1 MNADIAR
8 DLARRVD
15 EFLTSID
22 DPERTAS
29 HPVREALTRFEA
41 KCGEY
46 VRIAV
51 SGTSSSGKSELVN
64 ALVEQEDLLPTGSGR
79 STVNAVCIR
88 IGPAIIRPA
97 AWVEWMTRDEAQ
109 WMLNELD
116 ATDDA
121 GEEAQELRDA
131 WALHPPVT
139 ARQRDEILLD
149 EVEQAATDQFKGWQM
164 VRRIVVELPPARSA
178 WGATALGPV
187 GIELVDLPGHGTISR
202 RDELVNRSELHAI
215 ETVLFVADK
224 PQSQA
229 SGPIIERMVTLLRET
244 GTGRPARR
252 VLPVLN
258 KADLFIEGA
267 LDGKATVVA
276 GYLDGNGRLDIADLL
291 RELDLGDLERFQRGL
306 CGDVSSSSSAIPT
319 GPSLPLLTIGVDG
332 FARSNRVSEPARQ
345 ALDDLNQIGRRLPPG
360 EDQHRLA
367 ALNAEGGVTYLRS
380 AVASHARHNGLRA
393 LVRDRA
399 EAAEVLAREL
409 ERLPESVRELAEH
422 PLAVHMEL
430 RETVTTLD
438 IDAELVDKLFDRL
451 ERWVTGDV
459 CGWPFWRT
467 AANSVSGGL
476 VSPAAMA
483 APDGTDPD
491 ATGVAPVAGSAARRG
506 NIPTHLLK
514 KLEQRERTVG
524 EAERPAGIRND
535 SLLPRRASEMHK
547 WFADAYDRSL
557 LRLIADYENP
567 APTAELISAIEDMWA
582 RSNDLHQRLAD
593 AAGATDWNEVLDIA
607 LFAEIVADHLARTH
621 TGDGVESR
629 REPMLPVNESVDVLP
644 WARTTASSPHN
655 ESYWQPQHLAVI
667 VYERLTLIESL
678 LAQLG
683 AAIRASAR
691 YAALMVYNGLEAVDE
706 NPHGRLP
713 LRTVMR
719 AVGDLRPAS
728 AIDDGTAHSVTQLIA
743 DLLDHAEKE
752 RQRVLV

>member
-8 DLARRVD
+8 GLARRVD
-15 EFLTSID
+15 EFVTGID

-29 HPVREALTRFEA
+29 HPVREALSRFEA

-109 WMLNELD
+109 WMINELD
-116 ATDDA
+116 AQEDA
-121 GEEAQELRDA
+121 AEEAQELRDA
-131 WALHPPVT
+131 WALHPPAT
-139 ARQRDEILLD
+139 RRESDEILLD

-164 VRRIVVELPPARSA
+164 VRRIVVELPLNRSA
-178 WGATALGPV
+178 WAATALGPV
-187 GIELVDLPGHGTISR
+187 GIELVDLPGHGTTSV

-215 ETVLFVADK
+215 ETVLFIADK
-224 PQSQA
+224 PQSQT
-229 SGPIIERMVTLLRET
+229 SGPIIERMITLLRET
-244 GTGRPARR
+244 GTGRPSRR
-252 VLPVLN
+252 VLPVIN

-267 LDGKATVVA
+267 LDGKTTVIA
-276 GYLDGNGRLDIADLL
+276 GLLDGSGRIELPDLL
-291 RELDLGDLERFQRGL
+291 RMLDLEDLERYQRGL
-306 CGDVSSSSSAIPT
+306 AGDGPGASGAGPS
-319 GPSLPLLTIGVDG
+319 GPSLPLLAIAVDG
-332 FARSNRVSEPARQ
+332 FGRSNRVSETARQ
-345 ALDDLNQIGRRLPPG
+345 ALDDITQIGRRLPTG

-399 EAAEVLAREL
+399 EAAEALAREL
-409 ERLPESVRELAEH
+409 ERLPESVRELSEH

-430 RETVTTLD
+430 RETVTNLD
-438 IDAELVDKLFDRL
+438 IDGELVGKLSDRL
-451 ERWVTGDV
+451 DSWVVGDV

-467 AANSVSGGL
+467 AANSVTNGL
-476 VSPAAMA
+476 VSPAAIA
-483 APDGTDPD
+483 APEGGSSEDSG
-491 ATGVAPVAGSAARRG
+491 APLTNAGLAARRG
-506 NIPTHLLK
+506 NIPAHLLR
-514 KLEQRERTVG
+514 KLEERERLVG
-524 EAERPAGIRND
+524 EAELPAGIRNET
-535 SLLPRRASEMHK
+535 LLPRRASELRK
-547 WFADAYDRSL
+547 WFVDAYDRSL
-557 LRLIADYENP
+557 LRLIGDYDNP
-567 APTAELISAIEDMWA
+567 APTDELISAIEDVWSRA
-582 RSNDLHQRLAD
+582 NDLHGRLAD
-593 AAGATDWNEVLDIA
+593 SAAGWNEVLDIP
-607 LFAEIVADHLARTH
+607 LYAEIVADHLARAH
-621 TGDGVESR
+621 NGEAPSPR
-629 REPMLPVNESVDVLP
+629 REANLPVNEAVDVLP

-667 VYERLTLIESL
+667 VYERLSLIESL
-678 LAQLG
+678 LAQIG
-683 AAIRASAR
+683 ASIRASAR
-691 YAALMVYNGLEAVDE
+691 YAALMLYNGMDAVDE

-719 AVGDLRPAS
+719 AVGDLRPAQAVDGS
-728 AIDDGTAHSVTQLIA
+728 ATSVTQLIA

-752 RQRVLV
+752 RQRVFV

>member
-8 DLARRVD
+8 GLARRVD
-15 EFLTSID
+15 EFLTTID
-22 DPERTAS
+22 DPGRTAS
-29 HPVREALTRFEA
+29 TPAREALTRFEA

-88 IGPAIIRPA
+88 IGPAIVRPA

-109 WMLNELD
+109 WMVNELD
-116 ATDDA
+116 ADGDA
-121 GEEAQELRDA
+121 ADEAQDLRDA
-131 WALHPPVT
+131 WALHPPV
-139 ARQRDEILLD
+139 AKRARDEILLD
-149 EVEQAATDQFKGWQM
+149 DIEQAATDQFKGWQM
-164 VRRIVVELPPARSA
+164 VRRLVVELPVVRSA
-178 WGATALGPV
+178 WAATALGPV
-187 GIELVDLPGHGTISR
+187 GIELVDLPGHGTMSV

-229 SGPIIERMVTLLRET
+229 SGPIIEQMITLLRET

-276 GYLDGNGRLDIADLL
+276 GLLDGTGRVDLAELL
-291 RELDLGDLERFQRGL
+291 RELDLGDLERFQRSL
-306 CGDVSSSSSAIPT
+306 CGDGAASASSGPT
-319 GPSLPLLTIGVDG
+319 GPSLPLLTIAIDG
-332 FARSNRVSEPARQ
+332 FGRSPRVSDTARQ
-345 ALDDLNQIGRRLPPG
+345 ALDDLTQLGRRLPTG
-360 EDQHRLA
+360 DDQHRLA

-380 AVASHARHNGLRA
+380 AVATHARHNGLRA

-399 EAAEVLAREL
+399 EAAEGLAREL
-409 ERLPESVRELAEH
+409 ERLPESVRELSEH
-422 PLAVHMEL
+422 PLAIHMEL
-430 RETVTTLD
+430 RETITGLD
-438 IDAELVDKLFDRL
+438 IDGELVEQLGTRL

-467 AANSVSGGL
+467 AANSVSAGL
-476 VSPAAMA
+476 VSNAAIA
-483 APDGTDPD
+483 APEGGAAD
-491 ATGVAPVAGSAARRG
+491 AAGAATPPSRRA
-506 NIPTHLLK
+506 NLPEHLRR
-514 KLEQRERTVG
+514 KLEERERLVG
-524 EAERPAGIRND
+524 DAERPAGIRND
-535 SLLPRRASEMHK
+535 SLLPRRASEMRK
-547 WFADAYDRSL
+547 WFLDAYERSL
-557 LRLIADYENP
+557 LRLIGDLENP
-567 APTAELISAIEDMWA
+567 APTDELIDAIEGVWRRA
-582 RSNDLHQRLAD
+582 NELHARLAD
-593 AAGATDWNEVLDIA
+593 AGDASDWHDVLDIE
-607 LFAEIVADHLARTH
+607 LYAELVVDHLARSH
-621 TGDGVESR
+621 AGDGVDAA
-629 REPMLPVNESVDVLP
+629 REPSLPVNEAVDVLP
-644 WARTTASSPHN
+644 WARSTASSPHN

-678 LAQLG
+678 LDQLG
-683 AAIRASAR
+683 RAIRASSR
-691 YAALMVYNGLEAVDE
+691 NAALMVYNGMEAVDE

-728 AIDDGTAHSVTQLIA
+728 AIDAGTSRSVTQLIA

-752 RQRVLV
+752 RQRVFG